1 MIEFS
6 VFLLVLLLTVI
17 LAYYNQRQARAIEAV
32 RDMAED
38 LVSMQIRD
46 RRAKYQADAQ
56 NLDVEAW
63 LARQVDGVLERRC
76 TIASHQVIL
85 DVQAIDVTLSD
96 GGKVL
101 ITPAHEGDLK
111 RRDRRMG
118 GSSRLAAFVSRS
130 VLPRR
135 YKVVARTLLDNEHL
149 DIEAEIVA
157 EKLGLNWHAPARL
170 WFYVAG

>member
-1 MIEFS
+1 MIEIS
-6 VFLLVLLLTVI
+6 VFLLILLLTVI

-46 RRAKYQADAQ
+46 RRAKYQADLQ
-56 NLDVEAW
+56 SLDAESW
-63 LARQVDGVLERRC
+63 LAHQVDGVLERKGE
-76 TIASHQVIL
+76 IASRQVIV
-85 DVQAIDVTLSD
+85 DIQAVEVTLRA

-101 ITPAHEGDLK
+101 VTPTGESDLK

-118 GSSRLAAFVSRS
+118 GSRLAAFATRS

-135 YKVVARTLLDNEHL
+135 YNIVARTLLDNEFL
-149 DIEAEIVA
+149 DIEAEAVA
-157 EKLGLNWHAPARL
+157 ARLGLDWRKPARL
-170 WFYVAG
+170 WFYVAA

>member
-1 MIEFS
+1 MIEIS
-6 VFLLVLLLTVI
+6 VFLLILLLAVI

-46 RRAKYQADAQ
+46 RRARYQADLQ
-56 NLDVEAW
+56 SLDAESW
-63 LARQVDGVLERRC
+63 LARQVDGVLERKGE
-76 TIASHQVIL
+76 IASRQVIV
-85 DVQAIDVTLSD
+85 DIQAVEVTLRA

-101 ITPAHEGDLK
+101 VTPTSESDLK

-118 GSSRLAAFVSRS
+118 GSRLAAFAARS

-135 YKVVARTLLDNEHL
+135 YNIVARTLLDNEFL
-149 DIEAEIVA
+149 DIEAEAVA
-157 EKLGLNWHAPARL
+157 ARLGLDWRKPARL
-170 WFYVAG
+170 WFYVAA